1 MTNWTP
7 RTLEI
12 PLDFLG
18 AGTYRAEIW
27 ADAYEAADFP
37 DRLRKDSETVTA
49 SDTLT
54 ADLAPG
60 GGYVVHLTPMR

>member
-1 MTNWTP
+1 MTDWRP

-18 AGTYRAEIW
+18 EETYRAEIW

-37 DRLRKDSETVTA
+37 DRLMKRFTTVA
-49 SDTLT
+49 SSDTLS
-54 ADLAPG
+54 ARLAPG
-60 GGYVVHLTPMR
+60 GGHIVRLTPLR